1 MNERLNLWSRW
12 FAGAGLAAVLFSGC
26 TTADPKQSFEQAG
39 SELTNRIGGSLR
51 WMRNERDEYDVTRL
65 VDGLLA
71 TNLTARSASAIALL
85 NNRSLQAQFEEI
97 GVSQAD
103 LAQASRLRNPVL
115 AGSWRTP
122 LDGVK
127 AVNADYGLSQDI
139 LDLLTLPARKKIAAQ
154 NLDAV
159 RWRVANAVLAFNE
172 EVLTAFYTQQA
183 RQQYAIRLALIVDVN
198 EASADIAQRQF
209 DAGNINSLE
218 LGTQKLAYTQSRLD
232 LAKVTAELRVGR
244 EKLNRLLGLWGAQT
258 AWRMDDE
265 LPPLPAVEPSLE
277 DVEGA
282 AVTRRFDL
290 AAARSEVSA
299 AAIALR
305 LKQGTRY
312 LPGVNLGFSAERE
325 PGGGWVL
332 GPSLDLEVPL
342 FDQGQP
348 QLARLA
354 SHYRQ
359 ARRGFEALAINIR
372 SEVREARDLLLAA
385 REIAAYQWQSLLL
398 QNRRLLAETLLQYNA
413 MQIGNHGLLL
423 AKQREQYAEQAA
435 IEALRD
441 YWVARVRLQTALG
454 GGFTP
459 PAPSDAVSSLR
470 SEPSEQSHH

>member
-1 MNERLNLWSRW
+1 MLV
-12 FAGAGLAAVLFSGC
+12 GASAVALLLAGC
-26 TTADPKQSFEQAG
+26 TTADPKKTFEEVG
-39 SELTNRIGGSLR
+39 TSLTNRTGLPVR
-51 WMRNERDEYDVTRL
+51 WMRDDRAETEIGQTVA
-65 VDGLLA
+65 GLLG
-71 TNLTARSASAIALL
+71 TNLTARSAAAIALL

-97 GVSQAD
+97 GISQAE
-103 LAQASRLRNPVL
+103 LAQASRLRNPVI

-127 AVNADYGLSQDI
+127 AVNADYGVSQDI

-159 RWRVANAVLAFNE
+159 RWHVANAVLTFNE
-172 EVLTAFYTQQA
+172 EVLAAFYTQQA
-183 RQQYAIRLALIVDVN
+183 RQQFATRLALIVDVN

-209 DAGNINSLE
+209 DAGNINNLE

-232 LAKVTAELRVGR
+232 LAKVTAELRAGR

-258 AWRMDDE
+258 AWQIGDE
-265 LPPLPAVEPSLE
+265 LPVLPDAEMSLDEVET
-277 DVEGA
+277 A

-290 AAARSEVSA
+290 AAARSEVA
-299 AAIALR
+299 ATAYALR

-312 LPGVNLGFSAERE
+312 LPGVNLGFDAERDL
-325 PGGGWVL
+325 GGSWVL
-332 GPSLDLEVPL
+332 GPALDLEVPL

-348 QLARLA
+348 QLAKLSA
-354 SHYRQ
+354 HYRQ
-359 ARRGFEALAINIR
+359 ARRHFEALAVNIR
-372 SEVREARDLLLAA
+372 SEVREARDLLIAA
-385 REIAAYQWQSLLL
+385 RDIAAYQWQSLLP

-441 YWVARVRLQTALG
+441 YWIARVRLQTALG
-454 GGFTP
+454 GGFI
-459 PAPSDAVSSLR
+459 PADPSSAVSSAH
-470 SEPSEQSHH
+470 SEPSQQHDH